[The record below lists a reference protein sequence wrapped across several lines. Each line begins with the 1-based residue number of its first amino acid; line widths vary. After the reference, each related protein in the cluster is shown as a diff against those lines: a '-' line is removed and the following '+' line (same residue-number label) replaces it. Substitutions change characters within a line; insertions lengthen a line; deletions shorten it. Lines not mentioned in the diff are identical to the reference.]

1 MCHVSKIF
9 ALILCLFVGFV
20 SVPAWAA
27 NTLLSSQKLTPIGN
41 NLRLQI
47 EFDQP
52 MNFLSYFPNQRGAQL
67 EIKLRPIMMAPTSNM
82 NQTIKDELLV
92 DRRDDNPV
100 REVHYEQDSAGNGL
114 LSVQF
119 TSEVQF
125 TVEPGRDHRIINIIL
140 INAAHRPKT
149 AAAGENTDSG
159 LPIYV
164 INLQT
169 GTRPINADAQPILR
183 NFRPKYAI
191 YTISSSDGSQTLYQ
205 LRLGYF
211 HSFKLASE
219 NVRRLKPFYPDAW
232 VDKVTPQYRT
242 NAENWFV
249 QQGILP
255 SHSTQNFRV
264 KETVVP
270 TQTPSTTSAVTA
282 AIGSATAAGT
292 GTAKRITTG
301 AAPSTA
307 TTSETAAT
315 ATPSATPPAAPL
327 TGTTAAGATTAATAT
342 AATTPAATGAPSPST
357 ASDTDS
363 KLMTTAKQAMIN
375 KDYRKASSY
384 LTHILQDPKST
395 EHQEAQELLGLAYE
409 RMELPAQALAEYKK
423 YLKQYPTGPDADRV
437 KQRLNGLL
445 TAKSAPVDKLK
456 PTKVTN
462 AANGSAL
469 GWDFFG
475 SFSQYYRYQQSST
488 DITSTQTTDNSLST
502 DLVMSGRKRGPVW
515 NQRIDFAG
523 NYLYNF
529 MNKTVGGTSGGT
541 TRFFSMFYDLSDK
554 FDDVSMRLG
563 RQTHSSDGVLT
574 RFDGITLNKRI
585 GQHEKL
591 SFLAGYPVDFTYSDS
606 VETSR
611 KFYATS
617 LKFESVIKNL
627 DTKFYFMHQTN
638 DGLTDRQAVGNE
650 TQYVNNYTT
659 MYFMYDYDT
668 FYKQTNLATFI
679 GSWRT
684 PGNSSVNITAD
695 YRNSPFLTT
704 TNALIGQPVS
714 TLDQLRQTFT
724 VPEIQQLALDR
735 TGVYRSL
742 TLSATKTLS
751 PRYQINGDVIVSS
764 LGGTPAS
771 GGVAATPATGNLY
784 YYNLTLIAKN
794 LLSSNDVAVLGA
806 RYYTDVSADTIGVN
820 FSDRFTINPRWR
832 INPRMSIDLRNG
844 DDGSRRIIL
853 TPRIITQWRPSRSW
867 QLEMEFG
874 YQNLTYTGS
883 STNTAMPS
891 YKENNYYGYIGYTHD
906 F

>member
-1 MCHVSKIF
+1 MCHASKIL
-9 ALILCLFVGFV
+9 ALILYLFIGFV

-27 NTLLSSQKLTPIGN
+27 NTLLSSQKVTPVGN
-41 NLRLQI
+41 NLRLEI

-52 MNFLSYFPNQRGAQL
+52 MNYLSYFPKQRGTQL
-67 EIKLRPIMMAPTSNM
+67 VIKMRPILMAPSSSM
-82 NQTIKDELLV
+82 NQIIKDELQV
-92 DRRDDNPV
+92 ERSDDNPV
-100 REVHYEQDSAGNGL
+100 REVHYEQDSTGNGL

-119 TSEVQF
+119 TYEVQF
-125 TVEPGRDHRIINIIL
+125 VVEPGRDRRAINIIL
-140 INAAHRPKT
+140 LNAAHRPKT
-149 AAAGENTDSG
+149 AAADKNTDSD

-169 GTRPINADAQPILR
+169 ETRPINADVQPILR

-191 YTISSSDGSQTLYQ
+191 YTISSSGGSQTLYQ

-219 NVRRLKPFYPDAW
+219 NVKRLKPFYSDAW
-232 VDKVTPQYRT
+232 VDRVTPQYRKS
-242 NAENWFV
+242 AEKWFS
-249 QQGILP
+249 QQGFGP
-255 SHSTQNFRV
+255 THSTQNFRV

-270 TQTPSTTSAVTA
+270 TQPPSTTSAVTA
-282 AIGSATAAGT
+282 TIGTATSAVTGVAKSITSVAPSTTTTGATAA
-292 GTAKRITTG
+292 TTT
-301 AAPSTA
+301 PN
-307 TTSETAAT
+307 TTT
-315 ATPSATPPAAPL
+315 PAAPL
-327 TGTTAAGATTAATAT
+327 TGTTAAGATTAPTAA
-342 AATTPAATGAPSPST
+342 AATTPAETGVPSPSS

-363 KLMTTAKQAMIN
+363 KLMTTAKQAMIS

-409 RMELPAQALAEYKK
+409 RMGLSAQALAEYRK
-423 YLKQYPTGPDADRV
+423 YVKQYPIGQDADRV

-456 PTKVTN
+456 PTKVAN
-462 AANGSAL
+462 ATGGLAP

-488 DITSTQTTDNSLST
+488 DIASSQTTDNSVST

-523 NYLYNF
+523 NYFYNF
-529 MNKTVGGTSGGT
+529 MDQTVGRTSGGT
-541 TRFFSMFYDLSDK
+541 TRIFSMFYDLSDR

-574 RFDGITLNKRI
+574 RFDGVTLNKRI

-591 SFLAGYPVDFTYSDS
+591 SFLAGFPVDYTYSDS
-606 VETSR
+606 VKTSR

-617 LKFESVIKNL
+617 IKFESLIKNL
-627 DTKFYFMHQTN
+627 DTKLYFMHQTN

-650 TQYVNNYTT
+650 TQYVNKNAT

-679 GSWRT
+679 GTWRT
-684 PGNSSVNITAD
+684 PDNSSVNITAD

-714 TLDQLRQTFT
+714 TLEQLQQTFT
-724 VPEIQQLALDR
+724 LPEVQQLARDR
-735 TGVYRSL
+735 TGLFRSL
-742 TLSATKTLS
+742 SLSATKTLS
-751 PRYQINGDVIVSS
+751 PRYQVNADVTVSS
-764 LGGTPAS
+764 LAGTPAS
-771 GGVAATPATGNLY
+771 GGVAATPATGDLY

-794 LLSSNDVAVLGA
+794 LLRTNDLALLGA
-806 RYYTDVSADTIGVN
+806 RYYTDVSANTVGVN
-820 FSDRFTINPRWR
+820 FSDRFPLNPRWR

-853 TPRIITQWRPSRSW
+853 TPRIIMQWRPARSW

-874 YQNLTYTGS
+874 YQNLSYTGAA
-883 STNTAMPS
+883 TNTAMPS